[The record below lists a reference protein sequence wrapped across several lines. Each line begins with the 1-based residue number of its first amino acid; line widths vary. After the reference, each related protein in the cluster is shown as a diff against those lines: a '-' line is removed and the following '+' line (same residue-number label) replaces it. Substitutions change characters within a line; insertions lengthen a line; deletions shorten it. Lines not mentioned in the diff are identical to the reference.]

1 MKRFHSKLRA
11 ALAFLHKKGFT
22 KHNGYDKIKSL
33 NYDTKGVIIMN
44 IRKIIAAAVSAIML
58 AGNSAQFAAF
68 ADGSVRFEAENGTL
82 GGAAYIEKDDSASGS
97 KAVTFTD
104 ATCTWTQKVN
114 MTEEGFYDIRIYS
127 KGQGGDKFNDLLIN
141 GESAGT
147 FKSAEG
153 EGYSE
158 YTVARLYFNKGANT
172 IKMTMSWGYFMLDYI
187 ELEKS
192 AIPENIYAVSKQL
205 SNSNASDKTKR
216 LFSYMADVYGKKVIT
231 GQYCDG
237 GLNGSEFKG
246 IKNATGKTP
255 AMLGLDMMRYTPA
268 RVKHGDSSKAVENA
282 IEFSK
287 AGGIVTF
294 CWHWNLPDKFLK
306 SGTDSSGNPRWWG
319 GFYTDNADL
328 NKFDLSAVMDGSDP
342 ETYNALMSDVDAI
355 AKQLTRL
362 KEADVPVLFRPLHEA
377 SGGWF
382 WWGSDGAEA
391 YKKLWKAVYEKLTNE
406 YQLDNLIWV
415 YNGQAAEWYP
425 GDEYVDIIGEDI
437 YPGTR
442 QYSPQSSKFIE
453 AAEYSN
459 SRKIVALSENG
470 CLFDLDKAFEAG
482 TAWSY
487 FGTWSGEFCISSS
500 EKYTEKTMW
509 KKVYQSDCAINL
521 DDLPDFSIYP
531 LDSGSSSATVTLSET
546 AKTLAPGDVFQ
557 LRATV
562 TPAGDNVTWKSTNTA
577 VATVSGGKVTAMGAG
592 TAEITASL
600 PNGSKAVCKV
610 TVERTKLTAANV
622 SNIASRTYTGKEI
635 KPAVTVK
642 YGGKTLVSGKD
653 YTVSYSNNVKVG
665 TAKATVTGIGN
676 YSGSVEK
683 TFIISPMKQTIT
695 AAESACKGIKL
706 NWPEDEAATGYEV
719 QYSPNS
725 GFAGSMSKKVSGTAS
740 TTITGLTGGKTY
752 YVKVRSL
759 AEVGGKT
766 YAGAWSNVVSVKA
779 AKYDITKAKVSGI
792 ADKVYNG
799 KNQTQKIKVTYNG
812 KTLKSGTDYTLK
824 YASRKNVGTATVKIV
839 GAGDYAGTIKKTF
852 KINPEKQKIEKL
864 IAKSKGFTVKWAKTA
879 YAAGF
884 EIQYAEN
891 AKFRRAKKVT
901 VSDGTSVKKSVTKL
915 RSAKKYYVRVRTYTT
930 VSGKKY
936 YGAWSAA
943 KSVTTKK

>member
-1 MKRFHSKLRA
+1 M
-11 ALAFLHKKGFT
+11 
-22 KHNGYDKIKSL
+22 
-33 NYDTKGVIIMN
+33 
-44 IRKIIAAAVSAIML
+44 
-58 AGNSAQFAAF
+58 
-68 ADGSVRFEAENGTL
+68 
-82 GGAAYIEKDDSASGS
+82 
-97 KAVTFTD
+97 
-104 ATCTWTQKVN
+104 
-114 MTEEGFYDIRIYS
+114 
-127 KGQGGDKFNDLLIN
+127 
-141 GESAGT
+141 
-147 FKSAEG
+147 
-153 EGYSE
+153 
-158 YTVARLYFNKGANT
+158 
-172 IKMTMSWGYFMLDYI
+172 
-187 ELEKS
+187 
-192 AIPENIYAVSKQL
+192 
-205 SNSNASDKTKR
+205 
-216 LFSYMADVYGKKVIT
+216 
-231 GQYCDG
+231 
-237 GLNGSEFKG
+237 
-246 IKNATGKTP
+246 
-255 AMLGLDMMRYTPA
+255 
-268 RVKHGDSSKAVENA
+268 
-282 IEFSK
+282 
-287 AGGIVTF
+287 
-294 CWHWNLPDKFLK
+294 
-306 SGTDSSGNPRWWG
+306 
-319 GFYTDNADL
+319 
-328 NKFDLSAVMDGSDP
+328 
-342 ETYNALMSDVDAI
+342 
-355 AKQLTRL
+355 
-362 KEADVPVLFRPLHEA
+362 
-377 SGGWF
+377 
-382 WWGSDGAEA
+382 
-391 YKKLWKAVYEKLTNE
+391 
-406 YQLDNLIWV
+406 

-442 QYSPQSSKFIE
+442 RYSPQSSKFIE

-487 FGTWSGEFCISSS
+487 FGTWSGEFCISGS

-509 KKVYQSDCAINL
+509 KKVYQSDYAINL

-531 LDSGSSSATVTLSET
+531 LDGESSSAKVTLSET

-562 TPAGDNVTWKSTNTA
+562 APAGDNVTWKSSNTA
-577 VATVSGGKVTAMGAG
+577 VATVSGGKVTATGAG

-600 PNGSKAVCKV
+600 PNGNKAVCKV
-610 TVERTKLTAANV
+610 TVERAKLTAANV
-622 SNIASRTYTGKEI
+622 SSIAGRSYTGKEI

-665 TAKATVTGIGN
+665 TAKVTVTGIGN

-683 TFIISPMKQTIT
+683 TFIIAPVKQTIT
-695 AAESACKGIKL
+695 AAESACKGIKISWL
-706 NWPEDEAATGYEV
+706 EDESTTGYEIL
-719 QYSPNS
+719 YRPNS
-725 GFAGSMSKKVSGTAS
+725 GGDSVSKRVSGTAS
-740 TTITGLTGGKTY
+740 TTITGLTGGKAY
-752 YVKVRSL
+752 YVKVRGLTKDGST
-759 AEVGGKT
+759 T
-766 YAGAWSNVVSVKA
+766 YFGTWSNEVTVKA

-799 KNQTQKIKVTYNG
+799 KNQTQKIKVTYGG

-864 IAKSKGFTVKWAKTA
+864 ITKSKGFTVKWAKTA

-891 AKFRRAKKVT
+891 AKFSRAKKVT

-915 RSAKKYYVRVRTYTT
+915 KSAKKYYVRVRTYTT